1 LTERVLTQRE
11 LNRALLA
18 RQLLLERVRLPL
30 PRVVERIGGIQNQ
43 YAPSGSVALWTR
55 VDAFEREHLTS
66 ALERWALVQGTLL
79 RSTIHLVSRRD
90 YWPWAEAIREPR
102 REWQRRSWPQHAAG
116 REAANRA
123 LRTALHNG
131 PRHRS
136 ELVELLGKDVFQAA
150 DLESVRVPPS
160 GTWDN
165 RRAHL
170 YAAAEQWVGA
180 NDADADAGRE
190 LLVRRYLGAFGP
202 ARVADVASWSSLGA
216 DRVTRVLDRIS
227 LRRFRDEHGRELVDL
242 PRAPLP
248 DPETP
253 APPRFIGH
261 FDAMLLV
268 HARRTGVLPEEFRP
282 LVFNTKQPASVA
294 TFLLDGAVAGA
305 WRYEAGRV
313 TLQPFRYLTRAE
325 RGELKDEQ
333 ECLEAFHS

>member
-1 LTERVLTQRE
+1 LSERVLTQRE

-43 YAPSGSVALWTR
+43 YAPSGYIALWTR
-55 VDAFEREHLTS
+55 VQGFEREQLTR
-66 ALERWALVQGTLL
+66 ALERRALIQGTLL
-79 RSTIHLVSRRD
+79 RWTIHLVSRRD

-102 REWQRRSWPQHAAG
+102 RDWQLRTWPQQAAH
-116 REAANRA
+116 REAANQELRAA
-123 LRTALHNG
+123 LRDG

-150 DLESVRVPPS
+150 DMESVRVPPS

-170 YAAAEQWVGA
+170 YAAAEEWIGRS
-180 NDADADAGRE
+180 DADVDAGRE

-202 ARVADVASWSSLGA
+202 ARVADVASCSSLGA
-216 DRVTRVLDRIS
+216 DRVKPVLDRIP
-227 LRRFRDEHGRELVDL
+227 LRRFRDEQGRELVDL
-242 PRAPLP
+242 ARAPLP
-248 DPETP
+248 DPETS

-282 LVFNTKQPASVA
+282 LVFNTKQPASMAV
-294 TFLLDGAVAGA
+294 FLLDGAVAGA
-305 WRYEAGRV
+305 WRYENGRI
-313 TLQPFRYLTRAE
+313 TLQPFRKLMRAE
-325 RGELKDEQ
+325 RAELKDEQ
-333 ECLEAFHS
+333 ERLEAFHR